1 MIIQKI
7 PTIFQPAYKSN
18 YPEYSSGKNIEEIF
32 LQYFLDNKDSIHTEY
47 IYLPIFWT
55 SYYVINQYGENIQPL
70 YNWLDTLDK
79 NKKYFTIVQYASG
92 IYIRNPIDNILVFSA
107 GGGGL
112 NIKSNCM
119 REDTFFGLKRH
130 IFYGNT
136 GNYSIPLIC
145 LPTFPCLNIERDIY
159 CSFMGRF
166 DTHKCRIIM
175 NNLLKNDKQF
185 SFYNSVNFNTY
196 KNILNRSIFTLAPRG
211 CGYTSFRIY
220 EAILSGSIP
229 IYIWEN
235 KKILPFEDI
244 LNWDEFSIIIHEN
257 DIENLPNILKNT
269 DINKL
274 QENLHKIKHWFSFDK
289 IFNYITN
296 KLI

>member
-1 MIIQKI
+1 M
-7 PTIFQPAYKSN
+7 FA
-18 YPEYSSGKNIEEIF
+18 
-32 LQYFLDNKDSIHTEY
+32 
-47 IYLPIFWT
+47 
-55 SYYVINQYGENIQPL
+55 
-70 YNWLDTLDK
+70 
-79 NKKYFTIVQYASG
+79 
-92 IYIRNPIDNILVFSA
+92 
-107 GGGGL
+107 
-112 NIKSNCM
+112 
-119 REDTFFGLKRH
+119 
-130 IFYGNT
+130 
-136 GNYSIPLIC
+136 
-145 LPTFPCLNIERDIY
+145 TFPCLNIERDIY

-185 SFYNSVNFNTY
+185 SFYNSVDFNTY

-257 DIENLPNILKNT
+257 DIEKLPTILKNSN
-269 DINKL
+269 INKL
-274 QENLHKIKHWFSFDK
+274 QENLHKVKQWFSFDK
-289 IFNYITN
+289 TFNYITD
-296 KLI
+296 KLLHN